1 MDPAAHVGKITGL
14 LLEMELHEIVP
25 LLFFPDIVRSTSPK
39 PSTSCTHSPT
49 RPVAR
54 GLLQLLDKVKEAQ
67 GVLGLAHAD
76 DDRSANS
83 PVDPNPCAKSADD
96 FEARAH
102 LHTIL
107 YPSNLASRHRSS
119 IGRVRPIL
127 L

>member
-1 MDPAAHVGKITGL
+1 VDPAARVGKITGM
-14 LLEMELHEIVP
+14 LLEMDLDEIVP

-39 PSTSCTHSPT
+39 PTALRAHSPT

-54 GLLQLLDKVKEAQ
+54 GLLQLLNKVKEAQ

-76 DDRSANS
+76 DDRSNS
-83 PVDPNPCAKSADD
+83 PDPNPCAESADD

-107 YPSNLASRHRSS
+107 YPHPTSRQDTAA
-119 IGRVRPIL
+119 L
-127 L
+127 

>member
-1 MDPAAHVGKITGL
+1 M
-14 LLEMELHEIVP
+14 LLEMDLDEIVP
-25 LLFFPDIVRSTSPK
+25 LLFFPDMVRSTFPK
-39 PSTSCTHSPT
+39 PSTSCTLAHSPGC
-49 RPVAR
+49 AR
-54 GLLQLLDKVKEAQ
+54 GLLQLLNKVKEAQ

>member
-1 MDPAAHVGKITGL
+1 MGPAARVGKITGM
-14 LLEMELHEIVP
+14 LLEMGLDEIVP
-25 LLFFPDIVRSTSPK
+25 LLFFPDMVRSTSPK
-39 PSTSCTHSPT
+39 PSTSCTLAHT
-49 RPVAR
+49 CPVAR

-67 GVLGLAHAD
+67 GVLDLAHAD
-76 DDRSANS
+76 DDRSGS
-83 PVDPNPCAKSADD
+83 PEPSPCAKSAED

>member
-1 MDPAAHVGKITGL
+1 M
-14 LLEMELHEIVP
+14 
-25 LLFFPDIVRSTSPK
+25 
-39 PSTSCTHSPT
+39 
-49 RPVAR
+49 
-54 GLLQLLDKVKEAQ
+54 
-67 GVLGLAHAD
+67 LGLAHAD
-76 DDRSANS
+76 DDRSGS
-83 PVDPNPCAKSADD
+83 PDLNPCAESADD